1 MQIVVKPGGSMR
13 CIYGEE
19 IDLHQLGQ
27 LTIQRGSHV
36 EPTGDGRWQA
46 DLAPVQGPVLGPFE
60 HRSAA
65 QAAEQEWLVCHW
77 LTSTV

>member
-19 IDLHQLGQ
+19 IDLHQLGP

-36 EPTGDGRWQA
+36 EPTADGCWHA
-46 DLAPVQGPVLGPFE
+46 DLAPVHGPVLGPFDN
-60 HRSAA
+60 RSAA
-65 QAAEQEWLVCHW
+65 LVAEQEWLLKHW
-77 LTSTV
+77 LTPSI